1 MTKAEYKQ
9 TIRDLVADAEAHGIG
24 VAIVNGSTVQNI
36 RPKDYLVTQPTDI
49 TDKTLV
55 ERLNTLKNGM
65 ALNLSGEQRSWLG
78 AAADRIEALEA
89 AGQWRPI
96 ETAPKDGTWFLIV
109 NVDDD
114 WPSMECGRYEPLM
127 TDLFEEVGDGLYRKT
142 RNSAYDWEGFSNFH
156 RATHWFLIPQPP
168 VPHD

>member
-1 MTKAEYKQ
+1 MSD
-9 TIRDLVADAEAHGIG
+9 DLVKRLRERDRVRGGGSSLWAD
-24 VAIVNGSTVQNI
+24 I
-36 RPKDYLVTQPTDI
+36 RQ
-49 TDKTLV
+49 
-55 ERLNTLKNGM
+55 
-65 ALNLSGEQRSWLG
+65 
-78 AAADRIEALEA
+78 AADRIEALEA